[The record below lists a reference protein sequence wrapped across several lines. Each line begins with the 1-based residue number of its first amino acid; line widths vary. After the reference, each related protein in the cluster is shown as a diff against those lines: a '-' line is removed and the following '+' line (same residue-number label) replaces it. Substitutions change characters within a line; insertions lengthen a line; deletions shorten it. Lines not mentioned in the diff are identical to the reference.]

1 MSISGGPP
9 IHESESSS
17 AFLPH
22 ALGPGLRRPR
32 QGDAGTRCLHLQFL
46 HHTEQLHLYS
56 GTMFVNSD
64 GEEEELRPELVFSL
78 MDFIVV
84 ALLLVVTFLW
94 FRSKHVNRFYEA
106 CKESQI

>member
-1 MSISGGPP
+1 
-9 IHESESSS
+9 
-17 AFLPH
+17 
-22 ALGPGLRRPR
+22 
-32 QGDAGTRCLHLQFL
+32 
-46 HHTEQLHLYS
+46 
-56 GTMFVNSD
+56 MFVNSD

-106 CKESQI
+106 CKGSQI